1 MMGGLKKF
9 GCSKTNIKTMSF
21 FFVWGSTLQPYSQK
35 KKKKTEFGFLSPRFY
50 FILCLNI
57 FV

>member
-1 MMGGLKKF
+1 MGGLKKF

-35 KKKKTEFGFLSPRFY
+35 KKNKPAVGWDWFQNQLS
-50 FILCLNI
+50 
-57 FV
+57 

>member
-1 MMGGLKKF
+1 MGGLKKF

-35 KKKKTEFGFLSPRFY
+35 KKKKPAAGWDWFQNQLS
-50 FILCLNI
+50 
-57 FV
+57 